1 MQPDDIQSNEIASLW
16 RRLGAILYDGIVVIA
31 LWVVVGF
38 IVLSLFG
45 IEEARTLEGETVV
58 LDPLYRVTLFTA
70 MILSALAFFAGFW
83 MHSGQTIGMLAW
95 KIRIR
100 NRDGSAINFR
110 QTCIRFAIG
119 ALSLLL
125 LGIGHWWMLFDR
137 RRETLPDRLS
147 GSCVIRQR

>member
-1 MQPDDIQSNEIASLW
+1 MQPEDIPGSEIASLG
-16 RRLGAILYDGIVVIA
+16 RRLGAILYDGIVILA
-31 LWVVVGF
+31 LWMVVGF

-45 IEEARTLEGETVV
+45 VEEARTLEGETVV

-70 MILSALAFFAGFW
+70 MILSALAFFTGFW

-110 QTCIRFAIG
+110 QSCIRFASS

-125 LGIGHWWMLFDR
+125 LGIGHWWMLFDP
-137 RRETLPDRLS
+137 RRETLPDRFS
-147 GSCVIRQR
+147 RSCVVRQR